1 VRRLIFEV
9 ARKIIKIE
17 GVFSGTLSYIFN
29 EFSKVSGGDVKFSE
43 VVKIAK
49 DLGYTVSSA
58 IRHFYRI
65 LRLRLKHRSIS
76 LGTPIGT

>member
-1 VRRLIFEV
+1 ML
-9 ARKIIKIE
+9 KLTHTHTPQIIKIE

-49 DLGYTVSSA
+49 DLGYTVSRETPQ
-58 IRHFYRI
+58 IHRI
-65 LRLRLKHRSIS
+65 PRKYLILARSF
-76 LGTPIGT
+76 LAQQ

>member
-1 VRRLIFEV
+1 MFKLRSASTRQ
-9 ARKIIKIE
+9 IIKIE

-49 DLGYTVSSA
+49 DLGYTVSCTRQGISSFA
-58 IRHFYRI
+58 QTPNT
-65 LRLRLKHRSIS
+65 RSTFPKLS
-76 LGTPIGT
+76 IGT